1 MGGCIMFEL
10 RHLIDVI
17 KYDKLA
23 YIEQHKEIFD
33 KMDVVTQLNKR
44 VVVLRQEL
52 VNDPDNK
59 NLSFELQFC
68 ENEIERIEEEI
79 NEFFSENDALKFDID
94 NSRKLIDFNFNEL
107 HQYVDLLE
115 KYSEFNVEESLVE
128 AFRTSLNELEVNVEE
143 YVKLCSKFDD

>member
-143 YVKLCSKFDD
+143 YVKLCSKSDD

>member
-1 MGGCIMFEL
+1 MMFEL

-23 YIEQHKEIFD
+23 YIEEHKEIFD
-33 KMDVVTQLNKR
+33 KIDVVTQLNKR
-44 VVVLRQEL
+44 VVVIREEL
-52 VNDPDNK
+52 VNNPENK

-79 NEFFSENDALKFDID
+79 NEFYAKNDALKFDID
-94 NSRKLIDFNFNEL
+94 NSKKLMDFNFKEL

-115 KYSEFNVEESLVE
+115 KYSEFNIDKSLVE
-128 AFRTSLNELEVNVEE
+128 AFKTSLNELEVNVEE
-143 YVKLCSKFDD
+143 YVKLSAEYEK

>member
-128 AFRTSLNELEVNVEE
+128 AFRTSLIELEVNVEE
-143 YVKLCSKFDD
+143 YVILCSKFDD

>member
-1 MGGCIMFEL
+1 MFEL

-23 YIEQHKEIFD
+23 YIEEHKEIFD
-33 KMDVVTQLNKR
+33 KIDVVTQLNKR
-44 VVVLRQEL
+44 VVVIREEL
-52 VNDPDNK
+52 VNNPENK

-79 NEFFSENDALKFDID
+79 NEFYAKNDALKFDID
-94 NSRKLIDFNFNEL
+94 NSKKLMDFNFKEL

-115 KYSEFNVEESLVE
+115 KYSEFNIDKSLVE
-128 AFRTSLNELEVNVEE
+128 AFKTSLNELEVNVEE
-143 YVKLCSKFDD
+143 YVKLSAEYEK

>member
-1 MGGCIMFEL
+1 MFEL

-23 YIEQHKEIFD
+23 YIEEHREIFD
-33 KMDVVTQLNKR
+33 KIDVVTQLNKR
-44 VVVLRQEL
+44 VVVLKQEL
-52 VNDPDNK
+52 IDDPDNK

-79 NEFFSENDALKFDID
+79 NEFYTENDALKFDID
-94 NSRKLIDFNFNEL
+94 NSKKLMDFNFNEL

-115 KYSEFNVEESLVE
+115 NYSEFNIDESLVE

-143 YVKLCSKFDD
+143 YVKLSAKDKD

>member
-1 MGGCIMFEL
+1 MFEL

-143 YVKLCSKFDD
+143 YVKLCSKSDD